1 LTKAGGTTRPRRS
14 RGGRNRGGRGRSR
27 GGSGG
32 TGVMARIG

>member
-1 LTKAGGTTRPRRS
+1 MKVGGIIRLRRF

-32 TGVMARIG
+32 IGVMV